1 MQLQL
6 DVNVRAPLLLKTL
19 VCVTVR
25 IPGPTQEATL
35 ALELLAPAPIT
46 FQDASTT

>member
-1 MQLQL
+1 L

-25 IPGPTQEATL
+25 MPGPTQEATD
-35 ALELLAPAPIT
+35 AFPFPLAPAPMT
-46 FQDASTT
+46 AQDASTT